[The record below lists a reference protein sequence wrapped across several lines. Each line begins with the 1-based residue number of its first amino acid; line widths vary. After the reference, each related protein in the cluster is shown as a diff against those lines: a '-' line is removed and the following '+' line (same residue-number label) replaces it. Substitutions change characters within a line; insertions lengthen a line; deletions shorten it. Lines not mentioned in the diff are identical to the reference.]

1 MVEYLSSQG
10 FMTMYPVCGIIIAQ
24 THCSY
29 LTECFLFNTVY
40 TTIYVCVYL
49 CVHSNLLALFNI
61 YIYINYSTRYVYSLP
76 LPCPC
81 AKHARS

>member
-10 FMTMYPVCGIIIAQ
+10 FMTMYPVCDVTIAQ

-29 LTECFLFNTVY
+29 LTERFLFNVY

-61 YIYINYSTRYVYSLP
+61 YINYSTRYVYSLP
-76 LPCPC
+76 LPSPCP
-81 AKHARS
+81 KHARS